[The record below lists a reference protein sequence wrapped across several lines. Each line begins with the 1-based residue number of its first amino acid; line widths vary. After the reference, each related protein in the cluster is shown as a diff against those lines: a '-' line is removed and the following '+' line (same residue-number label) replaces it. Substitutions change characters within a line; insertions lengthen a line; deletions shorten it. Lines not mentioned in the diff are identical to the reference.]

1 MFITVKGGAGVLFGR
16 GAKVQTFRIERMNRM
31 KLKKWLAVALSAV
44 MAAGVLAGCGGGGTG
59 GSLSL
64 SKVNGL
70 LLDAG
75 SSVTVTPDE
84 ALDSAVRSAV
94 SDMKEEGAFSTL
106 DAMASVNKT
115 LELPSI
121 SLTGVKAGGAYVITE
136 DELESGINAAALA
149 TFFEVNIDTS
159 KLGDLAVVDS
169 ADEFAAAA
177 VLAADTLVHQYL
189 TEGNIRQY
197 VQSEELAAQ
206 LVALLENGVDFTY
219 HVSAQRTSYNGVTY
233 WVFGAQAAATPSLP
247 ELPEQN

>member
-1 MFITVKGGAGVLFGR
+1 
-16 GAKVQTFRIERMNRM
+16 MNRM

-70 LLDAG
+70 LSDAG

-115 LELPSI
+115 LALPSI

-136 DELESGINAAALA
+136 DELESGIN
-149 TFFEVNIDTS
+149 FFEVNIDTS

-233 WVFGAQAAATPSLP
+233 WV
-247 ELPEQN
+247 